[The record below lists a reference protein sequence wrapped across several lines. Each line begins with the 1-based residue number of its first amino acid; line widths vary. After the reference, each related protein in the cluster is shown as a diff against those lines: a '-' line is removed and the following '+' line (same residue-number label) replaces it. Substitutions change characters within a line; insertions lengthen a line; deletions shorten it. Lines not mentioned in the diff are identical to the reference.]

1 MKVIPEGRTVRG
13 PLAQVNRRHRGD
25 RSKIV
30 SLKDHDD
37 LKVVNSRVKY
47 FWVVVDYSLLWKV
60 RQGFLSM
67 LNDRGGGCWGR
78 CAGPVVVDC
87 ATR

>member
-30 SLKDHDD
+30 SLDQSCQ
-37 LKVVNSRVKY
+37 LS
-47 FWVVVDYSLLWKV
+47 S
-60 RQGFLSM
+60 QIFL
-67 LNDRGGGCWGR
+67 GGGRLLTPLEGKT
-78 CAGPVVVDC
+78 GLPVD
-87 ATR
+87 AQ